1 MGLHNGIVLSI
12 QFQFEAVDALY
23 KNFYAVRDGLTNVII
38 KNLTTG
44 AEANL
49 DVGAYVQKIAIF

>member
-1 MGLHNGIVLSI
+1 M
-12 QFQFEAVDALY
+12 DALY

-49 DVGAYVQKIAIF
+49 DVGAYV